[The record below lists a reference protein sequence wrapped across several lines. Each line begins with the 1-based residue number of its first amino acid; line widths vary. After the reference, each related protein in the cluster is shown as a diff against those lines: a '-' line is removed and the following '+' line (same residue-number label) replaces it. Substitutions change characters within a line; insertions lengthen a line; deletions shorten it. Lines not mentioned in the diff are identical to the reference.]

1 MSEVGKIK
9 IAIDNPMDQILGNYG
24 NASSKSNTNSSN
36 TKMNAMKMESFDVS
50 SFNFNNG
57 SSIHEDF
64 KIMSIDKSS
73 LPSEEELE
81 KYYEKVIKIY

>member
-36 TKMNAMKMESFDVS
+36 TK
-50 SFNFNNG
+50 
-57 SSIHEDF
+57 I
-64 KIMSIDKSS
+64 II
-73 LPSEEELE
+73 
-81 KYYEKVIKIY
+81 